1 MKRKNYKVK
10 VKLIFETTMDH
21 SQTSMQKAQE
31 DVNRVLTDYLKDK
44 KLNILNLFN
53 DRPPHIIYKVE
64 KKDIK
69 KGDIYYA
76 TLNPAIGS
84 EQKGERPV
92 VVLQNDCG
100 NKYSPTVIVAPLT
113 KIIKKEKLPTHIL
126 IHNNDFLRY
135 NSLILLEQVRVIDKI
150 RIFAYLGKLTEPQI
164 QKIDKALINVFEIDI
179 RRIEREGKD
188 VKKF

>member
-1 MKRKNYKVK
+1 MIDHHALYI
-10 VKLIFETTMDH
+10 KL
-21 SQTSMQKAQE
+21 
-31 DVNRVLTDYLKDK
+31 K
-44 KLNILNLFN
+44 KKMI
-53 DRPPHIIYKVE
+53 KS
-64 KKDIK
+64 DIK

-100 NKYSPTVIVAPLT
+100 NKYSPTVIVAQLT

-135 NSLILLEQVRVIDKI
+135 NSLILLEQIRVIDKS
-150 RIFAYLGKLTEPQI
+150 RIISYMGSLLDYQLDKVNRALVDVFDFDIISYLKTYGIGENYV
-164 QKIDKALINVFEIDI
+164 QK
-179 RRIEREGKD
+179 
-188 VKKF
+188 KKRLYSNYYC

>member
-1 MKRKNYKVK
+1 MEKN
-10 VKLIFETTMDH
+10 I
-21 SQTSMQKAQE
+21 
-31 DVNRVLTDYLKDK
+31 R
-44 KLNILNLFN
+44 
-53 DRPPHIIYKVE
+53 R
-64 KKDIK
+64 
-69 KGDIYYA
+69 GDIFVA
-76 TLNPAIGS
+76 AFNGNIGS
-84 EQKGERPV
+84 VQSGLRPV
-92 VVLQNDCG
+92 VVIQNNIG
-100 NKYSPTVIVAPLT
+100 NMFSPTVIVAPLT

>member
-1 MKRKNYKVK
+1 MIDHHALYIKLKRKMIK
-10 VKLIFETTMDH
+10 
-21 SQTSMQKAQE
+21 S
-31 DVNRVLTDYLKDK
+31 
-44 KLNILNLFN
+44 
-53 DRPPHIIYKVE
+53 
-64 KKDIK
+64 DIK

-126 IHNNDFLRY
+126 IYSNDFLRY
-135 NSLILLEQVRVIDKI
+135 NSLILLEQIRVIDKS
-150 RIFAYLGKLTEPQI
+150 RIISYMGSLLDYQLDKVNRALVDVFDFDIISYLKTYGIGENYV
-164 QKIDKALINVFEIDI
+164 QK
-179 RRIEREGKD
+179 
-188 VKKF
+188 KKRLYSNYYNK

>member
-1 MKRKNYKVK
+1 MIK
-10 VKLIFETTMDH
+10 
-21 SQTSMQKAQE
+21 S
-31 DVNRVLTDYLKDK
+31 
-44 KLNILNLFN
+44 
-53 DRPPHIIYKVE
+53 
-64 KKDIK
+64 DIK

-76 TLNPAIGS
+76 SLNPVVGS

-126 IHNNDFLRY
+126 IHSNEFLRY
-135 NSLILLEQVRVIDKI
+135 DSLILLEQIRVIDKS
-150 RIFAYLGKLTEPQI
+150 RIFAYLGKLSESQI
-164 QKIDKALINVFEIDI
+164 QKMDMALINVFEIDI
-179 RRIEREGKD
+179 RRIESEDND

>member
-1 MKRKNYKVK
+1 MINHHALYIKLKRKMIK
-10 VKLIFETTMDH
+10 
-21 SQTSMQKAQE
+21 S
-31 DVNRVLTDYLKDK
+31 
-44 KLNILNLFN
+44 
-53 DRPPHIIYKVE
+53 
-64 KKDIK
+64 DIK

-135 NSLILLEQVRVIDKI
+135 NSLILLEQIRVIDKS
-150 RIFAYLGKLTEPQI
+150 RIISYMGSLLDYQLDKVNRALVDVFDFDIISYLKTYGIGENYV
-164 QKIDKALINVFEIDI
+164 QK
-179 RRIEREGKD
+179 
-188 VKKF
+188 KKRLYSNYYSE

>member
-1 MKRKNYKVK
+1 MIDHHALYIKLKRKMIK
-10 VKLIFETTMDH
+10 
-21 SQTSMQKAQE
+21 S
-31 DVNRVLTDYLKDK
+31 
-44 KLNILNLFN
+44 
-53 DRPPHIIYKVE
+53 
-64 KKDIK
+64 DIK

-135 NSLILLEQVRVIDKI
+135 NSLILLEQIRVIDKS
-150 RIFAYLGKLTEPQI
+150 RIINYMGSLLDYQLDKVNRALVDVFDFDIISYLKTYGIGENYV
-164 QKIDKALINVFEIDI
+164 QK
-179 RRIEREGKD
+179 
-188 VKKF
+188 KKRLYSNYYSE

>member
-1 MKRKNYKVK
+1 MIDHHTLYIKLKRKMIK
-10 VKLIFETTMDH
+10 
-21 SQTSMQKAQE
+21 S
-31 DVNRVLTDYLKDK
+31 
-44 KLNILNLFN
+44 
-53 DRPPHIIYKVE
+53 
-64 KKDIK
+64 DIK

-126 IHNNDFLRY
+126 IYSNDFLRY
-135 NSLILLEQVRVIDKI
+135 NSLILLEQIRVIDKS
-150 RIFAYLGKLTEPQI
+150 RIISYMGSLLDYQLDKVNRALVDVFDFDIISYLKTYGIGENYV
-164 QKIDKALINVFEIDI
+164 QK
-179 RRIEREGKD
+179 
-188 VKKF
+188 KKRLYSNYYSK